1 MTQGLLF
8 QLPVLLIVDEWF
20 SSAIGIAITYVVFI
34 MGVPTLIFQTFI
46 PNALRK
52 VYNERLVRNRWIWF
66 FAFQILLVLSVF
78 FLSNADLRD
87 DLQIQ
92 YSSEKSLEHCIFG
105 IITLIL
111 LVGLFHLT
119 DNFRSSRNIE
129 QRLSKKIVNE
139 AIRYFDKHKQLNKK
153 ELDDLGLL
161 AREFPLGRTKNILL
175 EECERLV
182 EHLLNAER
190 KDTLNNIIGE
200 ILNKAVS
207 LSVTYDGA
215 QFNNEN
221 MLKALDILMLTHS
234 RIHRR
239 NNGTE
244 QSNTYLNTIIGN
256 CMKEIG
262 IVAMRKN
269 DLAAV
274 MDAIE
279 KLAPIESTSKE
290 MFDLGNNALQHGF
303 VQAAVLVVRKLDGK
317 VRESL
322 SLGQPLAKDDKR
334 ICFSWLGLV
343 AKIDQLDGT
352 AREFAQRR
360 LDPVIHSFGERRA
373 ELQSLFKDT
382 QEYFYKLAD
391 FATVDAVRAL
401 EERVV

>member
-1 MTQGLLF
+1 
-8 QLPVLLIVDEWF
+8 
-20 SSAIGIAITYVVFI
+20 
-34 MGVPTLIFQTFI
+34 
-46 PNALRK
+46 
-52 VYNERLVRNRWIWF
+52 
-66 FAFQILLVLSVF
+66 
-78 FLSNADLRD
+78 
-87 DLQIQ
+87 
-92 YSSEKSLEHCIFG
+92 
-105 IITLIL
+105 
-111 LVGLFHLT
+111 
-119 DNFRSSRNIE
+119 
-129 QRLSKKIVNE
+129 
-139 AIRYFDKHKQLNKK
+139 
-153 ELDDLGLL
+153 
-161 AREFPLGRTKNILL
+161 
-175 EECERLV
+175 V